1 MATDGLVMKVNS
13 LRQQLN
19 LGFTAKSPRWA
30 IAYKFPAERALTRL
44 RYVSFE
50 VGRMGVIT
58 PVANLEPVL
67 LSGTIVKRASLH
79 NADIV
84 ASLGI
89 HEEDMLY
96 VEKGGEI
103 IPKITGVDTSAR
115 RQGAAPVEFVDRCPA
130 CSTPLIR
137 VEGEASWICPNKY
150 GCPPQIVGRIQ
161 HFVGRHMM
169 DIDGIGEEAVQQL
182 YDRGLVADIADLY
195 SLTTDQLLTLEG
207 FGPRSAERVVEG
219 VRASL
224 EVPFE
229 RVIYA
234 LSIPYVGET
243 VSKKLARATTDID
256 SLMAASEE
264 ALTDI
269 PDIGPRIARAIV
281 DFFAV
286 EGNRAIVERLRQ
298 AGVKMAVDHTE
309 QASGSDR
316 LAGKTFVI
324 SGVFAR
330 HSRDQYKDMIEAHG
344 GRNSG
349 SISKKTDFILA
360 GDNMGPAKY
369 EKASK
374 LGIPIINEDT
384 FLEMINQPDE

>member
-1 MATDGLVMKVNS
+1 M
-13 LRQQLN
+13 
-19 LGFTAKSPRWA
+19 
-30 IAYKFPAERALTRL
+30 
-44 RYVSFE
+44 
-50 VGRMGVIT
+50 
-58 PVANLEPVL
+58 
-67 LSGTIVKRASLH
+67 
-79 NADIV
+79 
-84 ASLGI
+84 
-89 HEEDMLY
+89 
-96 VEKGGEI
+96 
-103 IPKITGVDTSAR
+103 
-115 RQGAAPVEFVDRCPA
+115 
-130 CSTPLIR
+130 
-137 VEGEASWICPNKY
+137 
-150 GCPPQIVGRIQ
+150 
-161 HFVGRHMM
+161 
-169 DIDGIGEEAVQQL
+169 
-182 YDRGLVADIADLY
+182 
-195 SLTTDQLLTLEG
+195 
-207 FGPRSAERVVEG
+207 
-219 VRASL
+219 
-224 EVPFE
+224 PFE